1 MDEEGAIF
9 LIFSLMLILIAF
21 SLLSSFGKGI
31 YPIIA
36 VLILVLG
43 VVMILALNWADF
55 IIMPGITSMLGITFQ
70 PANNYYITKR
80 QDAVVK
86 NVSGLFYATG
96 YVTANIF
103 GYLFKE
109 ESAPE
114 EDEERLM
121 LAPESYE
128 RLVMNIDFPYK
139 FHVISSGMDIQNVRD
154 ELEGKRSYQE
164 FEMSRALQGN
174 ANEVTITDIQRK
186 MNVVQA
192 KIDRISKGEKP
203 IATLMYIETTAIG
216 VSEKAAF
223 DALEEQVKRLQVAFS
238 AFDLELRRIVGR
250 ELYTLFQFNFALPVS
265 FAEEASQFNQQS

>member
-9 LIFSLMLILIAF
+9 LIFSLMLMLIAF
-21 SLLSSFGKGI
+21 SMLSSFGKGF
-31 YPIIA
+31 YSIIA
-36 VLILVLG
+36 VLILVFG
-43 VVMILALNWADF
+43 VVMILALNWADS
-55 IIMPGITSMLGITFQ
+55 IIIPGITSMLGITFQ
-70 PANNYYITKR
+70 PANNYYITKK

-96 YVTANIF
+96 YITANIF

-114 EDEERLM
+114 EDEERLI

-139 FHVISSGMDIQNVRD
+139 FHVISSGMDIQTVRD

-223 DALEEQVKRLQVAFS
+223 DALEEQVKRLQVSFS

>member
-9 LIFSLMLILIAF
+9 LIFSLMIILIAF
-21 SLLSSFGKGI
+21 ALLSSFGKGI
-31 YPIIA
+31 YSIMA
-36 VLILVLG
+36 VLILIFGL
-43 VVMILALNWADF
+43 VMILALNWADSV
-55 IIMPGITSMLGITFQ
+55 IIPGITSMLGITFQ

-96 YVTANIF
+96 YITANIF

-109 ESAPE
+109 ENAPE
-114 EDEERLM
+114 EDEERLI

-139 FHVISSGMDIQNVRD
+139 FHVVSSGMDIQNVRD

-164 FEMSRALQGN
+164 FEMSRALQNN
-174 ANEVTITDIQRK
+174 ANEVTVTDIQRK

-203 IATLMYIETTAIG
+203 IAALMYLETTAIG
-216 VSEKAAF
+216 VSEKAAI
-223 DALEEQVKRLQVAFS
+223 DALEEQVKRLQVSFS

-250 ELYTLFQFNFALPVS
+250 ELYTLFQFNFSLPVS
-265 FAEEASQFNQQS
+265 FAEEASLFNQQS

>member
-9 LIFSLMLILIAF
+9 LIFSLMLMLIAF
-21 SLLSSFGKGI
+21 SMLSSFGKGF
-31 YPIIA
+31 YSIIA
-36 VLILVLG
+36 VLILVFG
-43 VVMILALNWADF
+43 VVMILALNWADS
-55 IIMPGITSMLGITFQ
+55 IIIPGITSMLGITFQ
-70 PANNYYITKR
+70 PANNYYITKK

-86 NVSGLFYATG
+86 NVSGLFYATWI
-96 YVTANIF
+96 YNANIF

-114 EDEERLM
+114 EDEERLI

-139 FHVISSGMDIQNVRD
+139 FHVISSGMDIQTVRD

-223 DALEEQVKRLQVAFS
+223 DALEEQVKRLQVSFS

>member
-9 LIFSLMLILIAF
+9 LIFSLMLMLIAF
-21 SLLSSFGKGI
+21 SMLSSFGKGI